1 MDDQE
6 LGNTLGRIEAGVKEN
21 GARLDRH
28 NDIHKVLDQKVIEN
42 SEGLVA
48 IKAKAGLIAVI
59 ISSIIA
65 IGGWLLRYTG
75 K

>member
-6 LGNTLGRIEAGVKEN
+6 LGRTLGRIEAGVKEN
-21 GARLDRH
+21 GNRLDRH
-28 NDIHKVLDQKVIEN
+28 NDVHKSLDSKVIEN

-48 IKAKAGLIAVI
+48 IKAKAGLIAII
-59 ISSIIA
+59 ISSIVA
-65 IGGWLLRYTG
+65 VASWLLRAA